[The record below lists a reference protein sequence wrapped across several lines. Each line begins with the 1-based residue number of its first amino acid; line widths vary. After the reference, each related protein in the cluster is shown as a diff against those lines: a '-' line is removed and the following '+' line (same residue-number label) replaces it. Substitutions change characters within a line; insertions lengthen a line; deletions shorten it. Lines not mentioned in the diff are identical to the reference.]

1 MAINGKHPKAF
12 LFLALTT
19 TLAILLVEPLVEK
32 GLMALSPT
40 TAAKLG
46 ITA

>member
-1 MAINGKHPKAF
+1 MDNWKGF
-12 LFLALTT
+12 VFLALTT

-32 GLMALSPT
+32 GLLALSPT

-46 ITA
+46 VSA